1 MLYLNTS
8 NEPLIVLQRKVLVLK
23 FIVGCP
29 RSVSFKLDAGESKD
43 KASIGDSCTDAKSK
57 SFAANGKSPA
67 SSRSSNKTSPPGK
80 ESASTKLNASSLTEK
95 KSEKNGNSDDDVRM
109 LTVKMGKKTYSKVVR
124 QNGHVTSV
132 RQAKIA
138 AGSALLQ
145 LKATTNGHGKSNT
158 NNASMKSLKS
168 TVNGKSVRVLGQL
181 TVLKQEKH

>member
-1 MLYLNTS
+1 MFYLNTF

-29 RSVSFKLDAGESKD
+29 RSVSFKLDAGENKD
-43 KASIGDSCTDAKSK
+43 KASIGDNCTDAKSK

-67 SSRSSNKTSPPGK
+67 SSSSNKTSPPGK
-80 ESASTKLNASSLTEK
+80 ESVSTKLNASSLSEK

-109 LTVKMGKKTYSKVVR
+109 LTVKMGKKTYSKVVS

-145 LKATTNGHGKSNT
+145 LKATTNGHGKSNM